1 MQRYF
6 LAKGDR
12 AGGAVIVEGLPTST
26 YQGADGVRV
35 ELSTVYMKTW
45 CDACKGRLHLATWP
59 APCGHRRERPAAR
72 TLG

>member
-12 AGGAVIVEGLPTST
+12 AGAAVIVEGLPTST

-35 ELSTVYMKTW
+35 ELSYAVINS
-45 CDACKGRLHLATWP
+45 RLSEW
-59 APCGHRRERPAAR
+59 
-72 TLG
+72 